1 MKKECGF
8 TLIELIMVV
17 TIIGILSALAVPM
30 YSDNVRKTKVQEAV
44 DTIGAMK
51 DEIGTYVSER
61 NFLPPR
67 CDTHTQIRDTIGV
80 QVPENG
86 KWRYRIRDNSV
97 IVASAQASLGGTL
110 RGGWIRCT
118 PQIDLAN
125 RVITQWQWR
134 SDGTRIKRSYLP
146 R

>member
-1 MKKECGF
+1 MKKEFGF
-8 TLIELIMVV
+8 TLIEVLMVV

-30 YSDNVRKTKVQEAV
+30 YADNVRKTRVQEAV

-61 NFLPPR
+61 GFFPPR
-67 CDTHTQIRDTIGV
+67 CDNHNEILATIGV

-86 KWRYRIRDNSV
+86 KWRYWVRNNGV
-97 IVASAQASLGGTL
+97 IIARARTPLGRTL
-110 RGGWIRCT
+110 RGGWIQCT
-118 PQIDLAN
+118 PQFDSNN

-134 SDGTRIKRSYLP
+134 SDGTRVKRTYLP

>member
-8 TLIELIMVV
+8 TLIELMMVV

-61 NFLPPR
+61 GFPPPR
-67 CDTHTQIRDTIGV
+67 CDTHTQVLDTIGV

-86 KWRYRIRDNSV
+86 KWRYRIRDNSL

-110 RGGWIRCT
+110 GGGWIRCT

-125 RVITQWQWR
+125 RVITQWQW
-134 SDGTRIKRSYLP
+134 
-146 R
+146 

>member
-1 MKKECGF
+1 MKKEYGF
-8 TLIELIMVV
+8 TLIELLMVV

-30 YSDNVRKTKVQEAV
+30 YTDNVRKTKVQEAV
-44 DTIGAMK
+44 DTIGAIK
-51 DEIGTYVSER
+51 DEIGTYVSK
-61 NFLPPR
+61 NGYLPPR
-67 CDTHTQIRDTIGV
+67 CNNNRQIRDTIGV

-86 KWRYRIRDNSV
+86 KWRYRVRNNGIIIARARSP
-97 IVASAQASLGGTL
+97 LGRTL

-134 SDGTRIKRSYLP
+134 SDGRRVKTSYLP

>member
-1 MKKECGF
+1 MKKEWGF
-8 TLIELIMVV
+8 TLIELLMVV

-30 YSDNVRKTKVQEAV
+30 YTDNVRKTKVQEAV
-44 DTIGAMK
+44 DTLGAMK

-61 NFLPPR
+61 GFLPPR
-67 CDTHTQIRDTIGV
+67 CNNHNQIRDTIGV
-80 QVPENG
+80 QVPDNG
-86 KWRYRIRDNSV
+86 KWRYQIRNNGV
-97 IVASAQASLGGTL
+97 LIARARARLGRTL

-134 SDGTRIKRSYLP
+134 SDGRRIKLNYLP
-146 R
+146 